1 MRSKGKPKPRPP
13 ISPHVIPMRM
23 VAEETIAWAELTGCE
38 ITTHKI
44 TQMTITMHRHKLI
57 KSPLPPM
64 DAVRGEIVELVQS
77 QHRDV
82 VVAPLPPPD
91 IPPPPGGPAPDW
103 PDLDN
108 IK

>member
-1 MRSKGKPKPRPP
+1 
-13 ISPHVIPMRM
+13 
-23 VAEETIAWAELTGCE
+23 
-38 ITTHKI
+38 
-44 TQMTITMHRHKLI
+44 
-57 KSPLPPM
+57 M

-82 VVAPLPPPD
+82 VVAPLPAPDTPPA
-91 IPPPPGGPAPDW
+91 PVGGPATDW